1 MIDNKSSELAKRID
15 HTLLKQ
21 DSTNAQIESLC
32 KEAEQFGF
40 ASVCILPH
48 YVSYA
53 RNLINNDNV
62 KICTVIG
69 FPFGT
74 TYTQTKIS
82 EAEEAIENGADEL
95 DMVMNIAAFKNED
108 YSLVQE
114 DIEAVV
120 QFAHLN
126 NRIVKVI
133 IETSLLTLDEKIKAI
148 VIVSN
153 AGADFV
159 KTSTGFAN
167 GGASIDDIKL
177 MKEHSNANTLIK
189 ASGGIRDLDFA
200 LELIENGASRIG
212 TSSGVK
218 IIEEANNR
226 LQNSNNL

>member
-1 MIDNKSSELAKRID
+1 MKDINVNELAKRID
-15 HTLLKQ
+15 HTLLKP
-21 DSTNAQIESLC
+21 DSTNAQIETLC

-40 ASVCILPH
+40 ASVCVLPH

-53 RNLINNDNV
+53 RNLINNSEV

-95 DMVMNIAAFKNED
+95 DMVINIAAFKNED
-108 YSLVQE
+108 YVLVQE

-126 NRIVKVI
+126 NKIVKVI

-159 KTSTGFAN
+159 KTSTGFSG
-167 GGASIDDIKL
+167 GGATIDDIKL
-177 MKEHSNANTLIK
+177 MKIHSAENTEIK
-189 ASGGIRDLDFA
+189 ASGGVRDLDFA

-218 IIEEANNR
+218 IIEEAKIR
-226 LQNSNNL
+226 LQN